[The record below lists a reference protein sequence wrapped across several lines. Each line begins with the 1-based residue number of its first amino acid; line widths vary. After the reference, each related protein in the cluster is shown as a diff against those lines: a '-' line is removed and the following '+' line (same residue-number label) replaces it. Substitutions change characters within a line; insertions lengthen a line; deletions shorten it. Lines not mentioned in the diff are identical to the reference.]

1 MHPTKCSAVLR
12 TTICVAP
19 IVMTALGCNVDPLC
33 PKGSRPNGPAV
44 SITEAAGQARAPE
57 ADISVVDQSEVDL
70 VETVAAH
77 RSAYVQTLETLRNY
91 YRDHGYITKQSWA
104 DFELAG
110 LHKVQTF
117 RYVMDAEISSDELRP
132 TDSIPEADALY
143 QRGTELMKKGGHGV
157 PVFYRE
163 SPMVQAVGVFHE
175 LIEKYPTSD
184 KIDDAAFQL
193 GQIHKEY
200 LQDQEPIA
208 VKWYERAWTWDP
220 NTPHEPRFQA
230 AVIYDYRLHDRDRAL
245 ELYQLVLKDE
255 TPEQSSV
262 NKLARRTNV
271 DFATRRI
278 GELTRETRSA
288 RIGG

>member
-1 MHPTKCSAVLR
+1 M
-12 TTICVAP
+12 
-19 IVMTALGCNVDPLC
+19 
-33 PKGSRPNGPAV
+33 
-44 SITEAAGQARAPE
+44 
-57 ADISVVDQSEVDL
+57 
-70 VETVAAH
+70 VE
-77 RSAYVQTLETLRNY
+77 
-91 YRDHGYITKQSWA
+91 
-104 DFELAG
+104 
-110 LHKVQTF
+110 
-117 RYVMDAEISSDELRP
+117 
-132 TDSIPEADALY
+132 
-143 QRGTELMKKGGHGV
+143 
-157 PVFYRE
+157 
-163 SPMVQAVGVFHE
+163 AVGVFRE
-175 LIEKYPTSD
+175 LIERYPTSD

-193 GQIHKEY
+193 GQVHKEY

-208 VKWYERAWTWDP
+208 VKWYERAWAWDP

-288 RIGG
+288 RVGG

>member
-1 MHPTKCSAVLR
+1 MHPTKSSAVIR
-12 TTICVAP
+12 TTIFVAP
-19 IVMTALGCNVDPLC
+19 IAMTALGCNTDPLYPKSNR
-33 PKGSRPNGPAV
+33 PKGPAMSV
-44 SITEAAGQARAPE
+44 TEAAGRGHAPD
-57 ADISVVDQSEVDL
+57 ADINVVDQSEVDL

-77 RSAYVQTLETLRNY
+77 RSAYVQTLESLRDY

-132 TDSIPEADALY
+132 MDSIPEADALY
-143 QRGTELMKKGGHGV
+143 KRGTELMKKGGHGV
-157 PVFYRE
+157 PVFYRQG
-163 SPMVQAVGVFHE
+163 PMVQAVGVFRE
-175 LIEKYPTSD
+175 LIEKYPSSD

-208 VKWYERAWTWDP
+208 VKWYERAWAWDP

-245 ELYQLVLKDE
+245 ELYRRVLQDE

-288 RIGG
+288 RVGG

>member
-1 MHPTKCSAVLR
+1 MHPTKSSAVIR
-12 TTICVAP
+12 TTFCVAP
-19 IVMTALGCNVDPLC
+19 IVMTAFGCNVDPLYPKANR
-33 PKGSRPNGPAV
+33 PKGPAM
-44 SITEAAGQARAPE
+44 SITEAAGRGHAPD
-57 ADISVVDQSEVDL
+57 ADISVVNQSEVDL
-70 VETVAAH
+70 VEAVSAH
-77 RSAYVQTLETLRNY
+77 RSAYVQTLEALRDY

-117 RYVMDAEISSDELRP
+117 RYVMDAEIPSDELRP
-132 TDSIPEADALY
+132 RDSIPEADALY
-143 QRGTELMKKGGHGV
+143 KRGTDLMKKGGHGI

-163 SPMVQAVGVFHE
+163 SPMVQAVGAFHE

-193 GQIHKEY
+193 GQVHKEY
-200 LQDQEPIA
+200 LHDQEPIA
-208 VKWYERAWTWDP
+208 VKWYERAWAWDP

-255 TPEQSSV
+255 TPEQCSV

-288 RIGG
+288 RVGG